1 MTRLTAGCKV
11 NLGLH
16 VTGVRADGYH
26 ELDSLFYPL
35 STPCDHLEIS
45 ETGGQGIAELPCA
58 RTAIHSRRGAG
69 DIVFRSVC

>member
-26 ELDSLFYPL
+26 ELDSLFYPRPPATIWRSAKPAGRAL
-35 STPCDHLEIS
+35 SSAVTSLAW
-45 ETGGQGIAELPCA
+45 T
-58 RTAIHSRRGAG
+58 RNVIH
-69 DIVFRSVC
+69 

>member
-26 ELDSLFYPL
+26 ELVSLRL
-35 STPCDHLEIS
+35 KSKDVA
-45 ETGGQGIAELPCA
+45 AEV
-58 RTAIHSRRGAG
+58 R
-69 DIVFRSVC
+69 IVLRVG